1 MKNFKTSIL
10 TLVAISALLFS
21 CNKSEVAGDY
31 STSEKIAM
39 DSSIAVSDSISSVAS
54 LEVKDKQFIK
64 SANVEM
70 EVKDVYETT
79 ISVEKLLVKIGGF
92 VTSSQLTSQIVS
104 EETFN
109 TSDEN
114 AMLVRKFQTE
124 NLMQIRVP
132 TEKLSEFLQIINN
145 EKLFL
150 NARNISA
157 EDVTANIALAK
168 LEAKR
173 AEKTGKNIEKLASNK
188 DKVVLSNENEAE
200 SNYQKVGTMEMTDQL
215 KYSTVDIFIKEP
227 KLRIAE
233 IAITNSENIDS
244 KYKFNFFYDV
254 KNALIEGFYLIQK
267 LIIGLFSIWPLV
279 LMFLAGFYFW
289 RKRASKLEVGS
300 QKLEE

>member
-1 MKNFKTSIL
+1 MLYKPTKFTVMKKFKTSIL
-10 TLVAISALLFS
+10 TLVVISALLFS

-64 SANVEM
+64 SASVEM

-92 VTSSQLTSQIVS
+92 VTSSQLNSQIVS
-104 EETFN
+104 EQTFN

-124 NLMQIRVP
+124 NRMQIRVP

-233 IAITNSENIDS
+233 IAITNTENIDS
-244 KYKFNFFYDV
+244 KYKFNF
-254 KNALIEGFYLIQK
+254 
-267 LIIGLFSIWPLV
+267 
-279 LMFLAGFYFW
+279 
-289 RKRASKLEVGS
+289 
-300 QKLEE
+300 